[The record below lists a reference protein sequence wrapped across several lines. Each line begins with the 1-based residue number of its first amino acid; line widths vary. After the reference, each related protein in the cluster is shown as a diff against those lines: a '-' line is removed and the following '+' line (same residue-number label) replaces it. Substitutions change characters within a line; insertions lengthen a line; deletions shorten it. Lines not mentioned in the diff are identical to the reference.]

1 MLRNFP
7 KERIP
12 FCARVTSVAQVHV
25 FITHPQSTEKK
36 SSVQM
41 TCYFMYHA
49 CACTFTYTTLFQHCC
64 SQSIQERLIHCSV
77 LAVSETTGTG
87 CFMLTAYNKVNIF
100 RCHFLTCKV
109 WLSVWHNLTCPWKAL
124 CLSELLMFHMLAF
137 HHCVS
142 TSKQKMKKSTNEV
155 HLNTE

>member
-25 FITHPQSTEKK
+25 FITHPQSIEK
-36 SSVQM
+36 SHQCRWLVISCTM
-41 TCYFMYHA
+41 RMHA
-49 CACTFTYTTLFQHCC
+49 HSHTLTLFQHHC